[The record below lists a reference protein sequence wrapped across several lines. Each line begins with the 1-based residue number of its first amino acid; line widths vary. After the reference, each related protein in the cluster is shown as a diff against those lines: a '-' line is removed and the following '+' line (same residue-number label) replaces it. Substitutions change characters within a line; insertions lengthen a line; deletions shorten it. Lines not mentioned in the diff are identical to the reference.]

1 MMNLKQRFDE
11 MMAEGLEE
19 EIRAV
24 AEESDISNAA
34 TAPILPVIAK
44 LDTTEPFIAGAFLLG
59 QNSMGEPEL
68 ILTEP
73 SEDDPDLPSQELV
86 SWINS
91 TMAMEGIT
99 DCDSVAE
106 LLLDFNRAVVATQKD
121 FSDADLM
128 GWDYVFTEIRNYR
141 RSTNRRSL
149 RQIAGS
155 GAIQNLLVDVLKSM
169 MRDFAVNLDAF
180 IEKAET
186 VELQSEGDELGFS
199 DDFQEE
205 WE

>member
-1 MMNLKQRFDE
+1 MNLRQRFEE

-19 EIRAV
+19 EIRSV
-24 AEESDISNAA
+24 ADESDISNAA

-44 LDTTEPFIAGAFLLG
+44 LSDTEPFIAGAFLLG

-73 SEDDPDLPSQELV
+73 AENDPDLPSEKLI

-91 TMAMEGIT
+91 TMSMEGISE
-99 DCDSVAE
+99 CDSVAE
-106 LLLDFNRAVVATQKD
+106 MLLDFNRAVVATQKD

-128 GWDYVFTEIRNYR
+128 GWDYVFTEILNYR
-141 RSTNRRSL
+141 RSNNRRSL
-149 RQIAGS
+149 RKIAGS
-155 GAIQNLLVDVLKSM
+155 GAIQNLLVDVLKNM
-169 MRDFAVNLDAF
+169 MRDFAHNLDAYLT
-180 IEKAET
+180 EAGKE
-186 VELQSEGDELGFS
+186 VELQVKDAELQFP
-199 DDFQEE
+199 DNFQEE

>member
-155 GAIQNLLVDVLKSM
+155 GAIQNLLADVLKSM

-199 DDFQEE
+199 DNFQEE

>member
-19 EIRAV
+19 EIRSV

-44 LDTTEPFIAGAFLLG
+44 LDTTDPFIAAAFLLG

-73 SEDDPDLPSQELV
+73 AEDDPDVPSKELI
-86 SWINS
+86 SWVKS
-91 TMAMEGIT
+91 TMAMEGIS

-141 RSTNRRSL
+141 RSNNRRSL
-149 RQIAGS
+149 QKIAS
-155 GAIQNLLVDVLKSM
+155 TGAVKNLLMDVLKGM

-180 IEKAET
+180 IQNAET
-186 VELQSEGDELGFS
+186 VELRAEEAEPVFPEQ
-199 DDFQEE
+199 FQEE

>member
-19 EIRAV
+19 EIRSV

-44 LDTTEPFIAGAFLLG
+44 LDTTDPFIAGAFLLG

>member
-155 GAIQNLLVDVLKSM
+155 GAIQNLLADVLKSM

>member
-1 MMNLKQRFDE
+1 MMNLKQRFDQ

-19 EIRAV
+19 EIRSV
-24 AEESDISNAA
+24 AEESDISNAD

-44 LDTTEPFIAGAFLLG
+44 LDNTEPFIAGAFLLG

-73 SEDDPDLPSQELV
+73 AEDDPDLPSEQLI

-91 TMAMEGIT
+91 TMAMEGVSE
-99 DCDSVAE
+99 CDSVAE

-128 GWDYVFTEIRNYR
+128 GWDYVFTEIGNYR

-149 RQIAGS
+149 RQIAGT
-155 GAIQNLLVDVLKSM
+155 GAIKNLLVDVLKNM
-169 MRDFAVNLDAF
+169 MRDFAVNLEAF
-180 IEKAET
+180 AEAAEEI
-186 VELQSEGDELGFS
+186 ELQADEAEIGFS
-199 DDFQEE
+199 ENFQEE

>member
-180 IEKAET
+180 IEEAET

>member
-44 LDTTEPFIAGAFLLG
+44 LDNTEPFIAGAFLLG

-180 IEKAET
+180 IEEAET

>member
-19 EIRAV
+19 EIRSV

-44 LDTTEPFIAGAFLLG
+44 LDTTDPFIAGAFLLG

-73 SEDDPDLPSQELV
+73 AEDDPDVPSKELI
-86 SWINS
+86 SWVKS
-91 TMAMEGIT
+91 TMAMEGIS

-141 RSTNRRSL
+141 RSNNRRSL
-149 RQIAGS
+149 QKIAS
-155 GAIQNLLVDVLKSM
+155 TGAVKNLLMDVLKGM

-180 IEKAET
+180 IQNAET
-186 VELQSEGDELGFS
+186 VELRAEEAEPVFPEQ
-199 DDFQEE
+199 FQEE

>member
-19 EIRAV
+19 EIRSV
-24 AEESDISNAA
+24 AKESDISNAA

-44 LDTTEPFIAGAFLLG
+44 LETTEPFIAGAFLLG
-59 QNSMGEPEL
+59 QNSLGEPEL

-73 SEDDPDLPSQELV
+73 SEDDPDVPTKELV

-91 TMAMEGIT
+91 TMAMEGIN
-99 DCDSVAE
+99 DCDSPAE

-141 RSTNRRSL
+141 RSNNRRSL
-149 RQIAGS
+149 QKIAGS
-155 GAIQNLLVDVLKSM
+155 GNIQNLFVDVLKSM

-180 IEKAET
+180 IKEADSI
-186 VELQSEGDELGFS
+186 ELQADTAEPNFPEK
-199 DDFQEE
+199 FQEE